1 MNYCQFVEFV
11 GTTLLKERENDDGD
25 NTNQEVFCL
34 QNEEL
39 AFVIF
44 KVLPT
49 EVPESFSQ
57 CQQRWASGSIIKEY
71 ERAVVFRL
79 GRIQADKAKG
89 PGLILVLPC
98 IDVFVKVDLR
108 TVTCNIPPQ
117 EETQSRLNNDVCMP
131 LVGTAVLTLGFTPA
145 MRELGM
151 LSDLSWAFSGSM
163 HFVYGCE
170 SHKHVIFSVLAL
182 QILTRDSVTT
192 QVDGVVYYRI
202 YSAVSAVAN
211 VNDVHQATFLLAQTT
226 LRNVLGTQT
235 LSQILAGR
243 EEIAHN
249 IQTIL
254 DDATEL
260 WGIRVARVEI
270 KDVRIPVQ
278 LQRSMAAEAEATREA
293 RARVLAAEGEMNA
306 SKSLKSA
313 SMVLA
318 ESPIALQL
326 RYLQT
331 LTTVA
336 TEKNST
342 IVFPLPMNILEGI
355 GGVSYDNH
363 KKAPHR
369 A

>member
-1 MNYCQFVEFV
+1 MVITFPVSVWMC
-11 GTTLLKERENDDGD
+11 LK
-25 NTNQEVFCL
+25 
-34 QNEEL
+34 
-39 AFVIF
+39 
-44 KVLPT
+44 
-49 EVPESFSQ
+49 
-57 CQQRWASGSIIKEY
+57 IIKEY

-79 GRIQADKAKG
+79 GRIQAQKAKG

-98 IDVFVKVDLR
+98 VDVFVKVDLR

-117 EETQSRLNNDVCMP
+117 E
-131 LVGTAVLTLGFTPA
+131 
-145 MRELGM
+145 
-151 LSDLSWAFSGSM
+151 
-163 HFVYGCE
+163 
-170 SHKHVIFSVLAL
+170 
-182 QILTRDSVTT
+182 ILTRDSVTT

-243 EEIAHN
+243 EEIAHS
-249 IQTIL
+249 IQTLL

-342 IVFPLPMNILEGI
+342 IVFPLPMNVLEGI
-355 GGVSYDNH
+355 GGISYDNNH
-363 KKAPHR
+363 KKVPNKA
-369 A
+369 

>member
-1 MNYCQFVEFV
+1 MIMTFPFSIWMC
-11 GTTLLKERENDDGD
+11 LKI
-25 NTNQEVFCL
+25 V
-34 QNEEL
+34 
-39 AFVIF
+39 
-44 KVLPT
+44 
-49 EVPESFSQ
+49 
-57 CQQRWASGSIIKEY
+57 KEY

-79 GRIQADKAKG
+79 GRIQAKKAKG

-98 IDVFVKVDLR
+98 VDVFVKVDLR

-117 EETQSRLNNDVCMP
+117 E
-131 LVGTAVLTLGFTPA
+131 
-145 MRELGM
+145 
-151 LSDLSWAFSGSM
+151 
-163 HFVYGCE
+163 
-170 SHKHVIFSVLAL
+170 
-182 QILTRDSVTT
+182 ILTRDSVTT

-202 YSAVSAVAN
+202 HSAVSAVAN
-211 VNDVHQATFLLAQTT
+211 VTDVHQATFLLAQTT

-243 EEIAHN
+243 EVIAHS

-260 WGIRVARVEI
+260 WGIQVARVEI
-270 KDVRIPVQ
+270 KDVRIPLQ

-293 RARVLAAEGEMNA
+293 RAKVLAAEGEMNA

-313 SMVLA
+313 SMVLS
-318 ESPIALQL
+318 ESPVALQL

-331 LTTVA
+331 LATVA

-355 GGVSYDNH
+355 GNVSQNDHN
-363 KKAPHR
+363 KKIER
-369 A
+369 

>member
-1 MNYCQFVEFV
+1 MIITFPISIWMC
-11 GTTLLKERENDDGD
+11 LK
-25 NTNQEVFCL
+25 
-34 QNEEL
+34 
-39 AFVIF
+39 
-44 KVLPT
+44 
-49 EVPESFSQ
+49 
-57 CQQRWASGSIIKEY
+57 IIKEY

-117 EETQSRLNNDVCMP
+117 E
-131 LVGTAVLTLGFTPA
+131 
-145 MRELGM
+145 
-151 LSDLSWAFSGSM
+151 
-163 HFVYGCE
+163 
-170 SHKHVIFSVLAL
+170 
-182 QILTRDSVTT
+182 ILTRDSVTT

-243 EEIAHN
+243 EEIAHS
-249 IQTIL
+249 IQTLL
-254 DDATEL
+254 DDATKL
-260 WGIRVARVEI
+260 WGIQVAQVEI
-270 KDVRIPVQ
+270 KDVRIPGQ

-293 RARVLAAEGEMNA
+293 RARILAAEGEMNA
-306 SKSLKSA
+306 SEALKSA
-313 SMVLA
+313 SKVLA

-342 IVFPLPMNILEGI
+342 IVFPLPMNVLDGMGGI
-355 GGVSYDNH
+355 SYSNH
-363 KKAPHR
+363 KNVPNR
-369 A
+369 T

>member
-1 MNYCQFVEFV
+1 MSVCGCKVASPARSGRGQAPWRCHRLRSRVAFLR
-11 GTTLLKERENDDGD
+11 TTSVTGSPPFYFLGIKSKRLGVCGWVLFSLSLLLMII
-25 NTNQEVFCL
+25 TFPVSIWICL
-34 QNEEL
+34 
-39 AFVIF
+39 
-44 KVLPT
+44 KV
-49 EVPESFSQ
+49 
-57 CQQRWASGSIIKEY
+57 IKEY

-89 PGLILVLPC
+89 PGLILILPC

-117 EETQSRLNNDVCMP
+117 E
-131 LVGTAVLTLGFTPA
+131 
-145 MRELGM
+145 
-151 LSDLSWAFSGSM
+151 
-163 HFVYGCE
+163 
-170 SHKHVIFSVLAL
+170 
-182 QILTRDSVTT
+182 ILTRDSVTT

-243 EEIAHN
+243 EEIAHS
-249 IQTIL
+249 IQTLL

-270 KDVRIPVQ
+270 KDVRIPIQ

-363 KKAPHR
+363 KKVPNR